1 MEVKFK
7 FFGLTD
13 IIQETEAVIGL
24 PAGSSLLEAMNK
36 LAEKYGG
43 TFKQRILKDN
53 GMLQD
58 YVRVV
63 VGQRIVD
70 RLDETVEEGA
80 TIFILH
86 EIAGG

>member
-7 FFGLTD
+7 LFGLTD
-13 IIQETEAVIGL
+13 IIHETEAIIGL
-24 PAGSSLLEAMNK
+24 SAGSSLLEAMNK
-36 LAEKYGG
+36 LAEKYGD

-53 GMLQD
+53 GLLQD

>member
-13 IIQETEAVIGL
+13 IIHETEAIIGL

-36 LAEKYGG
+36 LTEKYGD
-43 TFKQRILKDN
+43 TLKQRILKDN
-53 GMLQD
+53 GLLQD

>member
-13 IIQETEAVIGL
+13 IIGETEATISVSG
-24 PAGSSLLEAMNK
+24 GSSLREAMGK
-36 LAEKYGG
+36 LAEKYGD

-53 GMLQD
+53 GLLHD

-63 VGQRIVD
+63 VGERIVD
-70 RLDETVEEGA
+70 RLDEKIEEGV